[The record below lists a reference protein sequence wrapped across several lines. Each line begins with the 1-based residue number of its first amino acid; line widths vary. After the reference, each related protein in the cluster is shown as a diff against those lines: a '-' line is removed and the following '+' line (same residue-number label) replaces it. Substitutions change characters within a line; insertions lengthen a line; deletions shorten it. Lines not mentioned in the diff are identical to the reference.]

1 MTSRDRRSFLG
12 HAMAAVGLP
21 ASVRAA
27 APTRRV
33 VRVAAD
39 PNNLPFT
46 NQKLQGFENRIVELI
61 ARELDADLQYSWRA
75 QRRGFFREAFKGDD
89 CDVVLGVPAGFERAL
104 TTAPYYRSTYVF
116 VARED
121 RGLKV
126 RSFDD
131 PALRKLRI
139 GVQLIGD
146 DGVNTPPA
154 HALAARGIVD
164 NVAGF
169 TVYGD
174 YAEANP
180 PARIVAAV
188 AKGEVD
194 IAVVWG
200 PMAAYFA
207 REHRGLAIVPVEPQ
221 VEASGLPMAFD
232 IAVGVRKGNRP
243 LRDEIDAILVRR
255 RDEIGRILDDFGV
268 PRVPP
273 PRRAAGPRGGA

>member
-1 MTSRDRRSFLG
+1 MPMPTRRAFARQALAAILVLG
-12 HAMAAVGLP
+12 SLL
-21 ASVRAA
+21 AA
-27 APTRRV
+27 APPGRV
-33 VRVAAD
+33 LRVAAD

-46 NQKLQGFENRIVELI
+46 DQRLRGFENRIAELI
-61 ARELDADLQYSWRA
+61 ARELGADLQYTWRA
-75 QRRGFFREAFKGDD
+75 QRRGFFRASFREDA

-116 VARED
+116 VSRAD
-121 RGLKV
+121 RRLKV

-131 PALRKLRI
+131 PALRALKI

-174 YAEANP
+174 YAEESP

-188 AKGEVD
+188 ATGEVD
-194 IAVVWG
+194 IAVAWG
-200 PMAAYFA
+200 PLAAYFA
-207 REHRGLAIVPVEPQ
+207 RRHGGLAIVPVEPQ
-221 VEASGLPMAFD
+221 VDASGLPMAFD
-232 IAVGVRKGNRP
+232 IAVGVRKGDKA
-243 LRDEIDAILVRR
+243 LRDEIDAILVRKR
-255 RDEIGRILDDFGV
+255 AEIDRILDEFGV

-273 PRRAAGPRGGA
+273 ARRTHGE